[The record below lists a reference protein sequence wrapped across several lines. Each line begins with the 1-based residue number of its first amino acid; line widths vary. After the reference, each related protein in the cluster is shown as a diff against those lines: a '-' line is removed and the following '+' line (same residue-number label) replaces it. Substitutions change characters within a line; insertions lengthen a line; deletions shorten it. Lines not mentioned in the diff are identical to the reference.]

1 MDSNSI
7 TGIFT
12 IKSNEDGD
20 WYELEFKPDHEQ
32 TWSARPTGF
41 VVKAPEMDSLY
52 HVGQII
58 GTGRSPELVRRGQR
72 VWFISSSNFQEIV
85 ISRIRSSKD
94 HREAPPLSSR
104 WS

>member
-72 VWFISSSNFQEIV
+72 CGLFPRPTFK
-85 ISRIRSSKD
+85 R
-94 HREAPPLSSR
+94 
-104 WS
+104 